1 MLDKFF
7 TSVIN
12 KKEIYSLMIQ
22 FVKDYIQLN
31 PLETQGAMFKPGA
44 KVVTIRFS
52 RYKSIELMELGKSIM
67 LTLRDGDDISHYEY
81 DYNNYYRFK
90 PVSGFTMNVV
100 RELPWDR
107 YLSFWKEVLSNYFNL
122 GILPDGTLQLKV
134 NKLLAFKQQVD
145 SQIRDI

>member
-7 TSVIN
+7 ISVIN

-31 PLETQGAMFKPGA
+31 PLETQRAMFKPGD
-44 KVVTIRFS
+44 KVASIRFN
-52 RYKSIELMELGKSIM
+52 RYKSIELMQLRKSIM
-67 LTLRDGDDISHYEY
+67 LTIKDGDEISHYDY

-90 PVSGFTMNVV
+90 PVSGFTMSIFKEISRN
-100 RELPWDR
+100 R
-107 YLSFWKEVLSNYFNL
+107 YVEFWKEILLNYFNL
-122 GILPDGTLQLKV
+122 GILPDGTLQLEV
-134 NKLLAFKQQVD
+134 NKLFAFKQQVD

>member
-7 TSVIN
+7 ISVIN
-12 KKEIYSLMIQ
+12 KKEIYSLIIQ

-31 PLETQGAMFKPGA
+31 PLETQGAMFKSGA

-52 RYKSIELMELGKSIM
+52 RYKSIELMQLIKSIM
-67 LTLRDGDDISHYEY
+67 LTIKDGDDISHYEY
-81 DYNNYYRFK
+81 DYNNDYRFK
-90 PVSGFTMNVV
+90 PVSGFTMNMV

-107 YLSFWKEVLSNYFNL
+107 YLSFWKEILSNYFNL
-122 GILPDGTLQLKV
+122 GILPDGTLQLEV
-134 NKLLAFKQQVD
+134 HKLLAFKQQVD

>member
-12 KKEIYSLMIQ
+12 KNEIYSLMVQ

-31 PLETQGAMFKPGA
+31 PLETQGVRFTPHD
-44 KVVTIRFS
+44 KVASIRFS
-52 RYKSIELMELGKSIM
+52 KYKNIDFMLLGKSIM
-67 LTLRDGDDISHYEY
+67 LNIRDGDDISHYEY

-90 PVSGFTMNVV
+90 PVSGFTMNMV

-122 GILPDGTLQLKV
+122 GILPDGTLQLEV
-134 NKLLAFKQQVD
+134 HKLLAFKQQVD